1 MALNQGL
8 EFRGCYSVI
17 LGGNSGAQPRSQ
29 ARGGAASNAPEA
41 VLSKQSLISIVDD
54 DQSFR
59 DSMRRLLKSLGYA
72 VAVFPSA
79 AEFLASPKLAATACL
94 VADIHMPAIT
104 GVELYKHL
112 IETGHAIPT
121 ILVTA
126 YPDDSVAEAHAEPRG
141 WSATFASRLEE
152 AQSDRLPSFRLR
164 ARQGASRGVISRP
177 VAVAARLRS
186 EHTGAG
192 CAI

>member
-1 MALNQGL
+1 LAAEAVLNRALG
-8 EFRGCYSVI
+8 RGVV
-17 LGGNSGAQPRSQ
+17 
-29 ARGGAASNAPEA
+29 AASNAPEA
-41 VLSKQSLISIVDD
+41 VLSEQSLISIVDD

-94 VADIHMPAIT
+94 VADVHMPAIT
-104 GVELYKHL
+104 GVELYRHL

-126 YPDDSVAEAHAEPRG
+126 YPDDSVQERMLTMGVECYLRKP
-141 WSATFASRLEE
+141 LEE
-152 AQSDRLPSFRLR
+152 AHLI
-164 ARQGASRGVISRP
+164 GC
-177 VAVAARLRS
+177 LRS
-186 EHTGAG
+186 AFARGKAPREAS
-192 CAI
+192 